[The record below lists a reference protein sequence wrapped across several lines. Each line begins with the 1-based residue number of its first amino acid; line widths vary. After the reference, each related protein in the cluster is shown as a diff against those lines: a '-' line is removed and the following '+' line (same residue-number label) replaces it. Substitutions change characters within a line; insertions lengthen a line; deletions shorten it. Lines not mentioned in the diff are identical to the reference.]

1 MAKVPLKLLKRLKN
15 KVTMQSIIKHEFSEH
30 IKASQNTLDSI
41 ADQIETASKICI
53 NSLKNGGKI
62 LIMGNGGSAADAQH
76 IAAELVG
83 RYKTERK
90 GLPAIA
96 LTTDTSAITSI
107 ANDYG
112 FLHVFDRQVEAL
124 AHKDD
129 VVIGISTGGTSP
141 NVVNALT
148 SANKLDCKTI
158 GLSGKDGGDF
168 NALCDI
174 NLVLNSND
182 TPRIQEMHILIGH
195 TICHLI
201 EQESF
206 KSK

>member
-1 MAKVPLKLLKRLKN
+1 
-15 KVTMQSIIKHEFSEH
+15 MQSIIKHEFSEH

-53 NSLKNGGKI
+53 NSQKNEGKL

-76 IAAELVG
+76 IAAELVA

-148 SANKLDCKTI
+148 AANKLDCKTI

-174 NLVLNSND
+174 NLVVNSND

-206 KSK
+206 NKH

>member
-1 MAKVPLKLLKRLKN
+1 MNL
-15 KVTMQSIIKHEFSEH
+15 TMQSIIKHEFSEH
-30 IKASQNTLDSI
+30 IQVSQNILDSI
-41 ADQIETASKICI
+41 VEQIETASKICI

-96 LTTDTSAITSI
+96 ITTDTSAITSI
-107 ANDYG
+107 GNDYG
-112 FLHVFDRQVEAL
+112 FLHVFDRQVRAL
-124 AHKDD
+124 AQKED
-129 VVIGISTGGTSP
+129 VVIGISTGGTSA
-141 NVVNALT
+141 NVANALKT
-148 SANKLDCKTI
+148 ANELGCQTI
-158 GLSGKDGGDF
+158 GFSGKDGGEF
-168 NALCDI
+168 NTICDV
-174 NLVLNSND
+174 NLLVNSHD

-201 EQESF
+201 DLELTD
-206 KSK
+206 